1 MNDRFYFATNILMQ
15 NIIHFVDVLGGEQ
28 EMNGWMVVVVHVVTA
43 KPAAAFESYDLIFDP
58 NDSSEKVNPMNN
70 RTVKVS
76 TVATY
81 LVFYSV

>member
-58 NDSSEKVNPMNN
+58 NDSSEKVNPMNIN
-70 RTVKVS
+70 TIQMSKV
-76 TVATY
+76 VY